1 MSKPTPDVSTSLSS
15 IGLIFATP
23 TATAA
28 EPTAQFTAQN
38 QATTAEGWVKD
49 LPSKY
54 VPYDGGAWDDHS
66 LYSAGIY
73 LKKQDQHIHTL
84 HINDRTIHIDISE
97 SISKKKGYYSS
108 HLRLNATLGFY
119 FYYDDLDFGT
129 GMHDKEGTI
138 LDDIQIAYSYDDHTI
153 ELSGDGDGSERL
165 RTIAPQLL
173 FKQTN
178 IGGDPNRPG
187 YVAMDALV
195 MDFGDNPCIRFR
207 IWTFLPDQEV
217 SHTSTVTYNRDSTLG
232 LAFSHR
238 AGIEMET
245 NYDIT
250 FTASGSD
257 LFDIAGVLGSESISK
272 SGVKGSDLQ
281 KSAPLKAGLKAAG
294 KVNWAALAL
303 EIIENTSVTV
313 GIKGKYAAEFAVSL
327 DHTLTVQRGYSYET
341 EVEEDYVVENV
352 LDHQTF
358 FLRLINIPH
367 NEYFS
372 CTFDTGDDTI
382 SQDQKDA
389 ITAAWDA
396 TDDNF
401 KTAVKMGYANSTL
414 TGYASNLDYANDPD
428 DAKNEALA
436 KRRASALMDFL
447 IPVINRHGGANITG
461 LSADNVNIKFQHAGA
476 ANDNSI
482 TTRCA
487 QMQLSVI
494 MR

>member
-28 EPTAQFTAQN
+28 EPTAQFTAQ
-38 QATTAEGWVKD
+38 QQTASEGDWVKV
-49 LPSKY
+49 LPSEY
-54 VPYDGGAWDDHS
+54 VEYNGGGITDDS
-66 LYSAGIY
+66 LYATGIHI
-73 LKKQDQHIHTL
+73 KKKNQHFVTL
-84 HINDRTIHIDISE
+84 DMNNRSTYIDIS
-97 SISKKKGYYSS
+97 SSRTQRKGFVSNVLKI
-108 HLRLNATLGFY
+108 HATLGFY
-119 FYYDDLDFGT
+119 FLFDDFDMGT
-129 GMHDKEGTI
+129 GIYDQDGVI
-138 LDDIQIAYSYDDHTI
+138 LDNIDIAYSYEDHTI
-153 ELSGDGDGSERL
+153 ELSGDGEGNDRQ
-165 RTIAPQLL
+165 RVIAPQLL

-178 IGGDPNRPG
+178 SGSEPNRPG

-195 MDFGDNPCIRFR
+195 MDFGDNPCVRIR

-217 SHTSTVTYNRDSTLG
+217 SHENSVSYNRDSTLG
-232 LAFSHR
+232 LAFSHK

-245 NYDIT
+245 SYDIT

-327 DHTLTVQRGYSYET
+327 DHTLTIQSGYSYET
-341 EVEEDYVVENV
+341 SIQEDYTVEN
-352 LDHQTF
+352 LLGHQTF
-358 FLRLINIPH
+358 FLYLENIPH

-372 CTFDTGDDTI
+372 CTFATGDDTI
-382 SQDQKDA
+382 TQDQKDA
-389 ITAAWDA
+389 ITTAWNA
-396 TDDNF
+396 TDTDF
-401 KTAVKMGYANSTL
+401 KNAVRNGYAISTL
-414 TGYASNLDYANDPD
+414 TGYASNLDYANDPSD
-428 DAKNEALA
+428 SKNEALA
-436 KRRASALMDFL
+436 RRRAEALRDFL
-447 IPVINRHGGANITG
+447 IPLINSSGSSNIVG
-461 LSADNVNIKFQHAGA
+461 LSADNVDIKYQHSGGPD
-476 ANDNSI
+476 DNRI

-487 QMQLSVI
+487 QMQFSVVMI
-494 MR
+494 

>member
-66 LYSAGIY
+66 LYSTGIY
-73 LKKQDQHIHTL
+73 IKKRDQHIKTL
-84 HINDRTIHIDISE
+84 HINDRTLYIDIAD
-97 SISKKKGYYSS
+97 SISNKKGSYSS

-119 FYYDDLDFGT
+119 FFFDDLDFGT
-129 GMHDKEGTI
+129 GMYDKEGTI
-138 LDDIQIAYSYDDHTI
+138 LDDIQIAYSYDDHII
-153 ELSGDGDGSERL
+153 ELSGDGDGNERQ

-178 IGGDPNRPG
+178 SGSEPDRPG

-195 MDFGDNPCIRFR
+195 MDYGDNPCIRFR

-217 SHTSTVTYNRDSTLG
+217 SHTNTVTYNRDSTLG
-232 LAFSHR
+232 LAFSHK

-245 NYDIT
+245 SYDIT

-313 GIKGKYAAEFAVSL
+313 GIKGKYAAEFAASL
-327 DHTLTVQRGYSYET
+327 DSTLSIQSGYSYET
-341 EVEEDYVVENV
+341 SIQEDYVVQNL

-358 FLRLINIPH
+358 FLRLDRIPH

-389 ITAAWDA
+389 ITAAWNA
-396 TDDNF
+396 TDQDF
-401 KTAVKMGYANSTL
+401 KSAVRGGYADSTL
-414 TGYASNLDYANDPD
+414 TGYASNLDYANDPSD
-428 DAKNEALA
+428 SKNEALA
-436 KRRASALMDFL
+436 RRRAEALRDFL
-447 IPVINRHGGANITG
+447 IPLINSSGSSNIVG
-461 LSADNVNIKFQHAGA
+461 LSTDNIDIRHQHSGGP
-476 ANDNSI
+476 NDNSI

-487 QMQLSVI
+487 QMQFSVV
-494 MR
+494 MV